1 MPETNLEITGY
12 YNEAIKLQQYA
23 ESRVIK
29 TLDDAKTANDD
40 LTIIARL
47 KKAME
52 TRRKEE
58 LKPIDD
64 ARKSIQDN
72 YNKWMAP
79 VLAAD
84 IITRDKM
91 KAFNVEQERIRYEQ
105 EEINRKRMEAAEAEM
120 KLKGEISEPVNLVE
134 VAPEIKKVITE
145 LGTTNTMKVRKW
157 EVIDFAA
164 VPDDLKVID
173 AGKVTKLVKAGIGSI
188 AGIRIYEES
197 VIVVRPR

>member
-91 KAFNVEQERIRYEQ
+91 KAHQV
-105 EEINRKRMEAAEAEM
+105 
-120 KLKGEISEPVNLVE
+120 
-134 VAPEIKKVITE
+134 
-145 LGTTNTMKVRKW
+145 
-157 EVIDFAA
+157 
-164 VPDDLKVID
+164 
-173 AGKVTKLVKAGIGSI
+173 
-188 AGIRIYEES
+188 
-197 VIVVRPR
+197 